1 MLWRAKDEGPARSA
15 AGSVASPTAN
25 SDTSDPIRAEDS
37 SEKLPPSAVDFG
49 LSDSLQPPFLFPM
62 TATTPCAL
70 FEPLDLERLPR
81 AEHFRTFTEAVPC
94 TFAMTVPLDV
104 TGAVAR
110 HRAEGVPLY
119 ALLMHAILGAM
130 NAPDLPEFRF
140 DWSTTDGR
148 NEVPGVWS
156 RVGANFTHMNPKT
169 RTFMSLWLP
178 WIEDEAE
185 FVTLYRETI
194 ERFGRSTRMVP
205 QGSIPPNHVPISM
218 IPWAAYTGF
227 QVNLPNFRYLR
238 PVVTMGKFGP
248 SAADPARLT
257 LPFTLQLHHATADGW
272 HASEALR
279 RIELATH

>member
-1 MLWRAKDEGPARSA
+1 
-15 AGSVASPTAN
+15 
-25 SDTSDPIRAEDS
+25 
-37 SEKLPPSAVDFG
+37 
-49 LSDSLQPPFLFPM
+49 M
-62 TATTPCAL
+62 TAASAPCAF

-81 AEHFRTFTEAVPC
+81 AEHFRTFTETVPC

-104 TGAVAR
+104 TGAVTR
-110 HRAEGVPLY
+110 HRSESIPLY

-140 DWSTTDGR
+140 DWGTGKSD
-148 NEVPGVWS
+148 VPGVWS
-156 RVGANFTHMNPKT
+156 RVGANFTHFNPETKT
-169 RTFMSLWLP
+169 FSSLWLP

-185 FVTLYRETI
+185 FVALYRETI

-218 IPWAAYTGF
+218 VPWAAYTGF
-227 QVNLPNFRYLR
+227 QVNFPNFRYLR

-257 LPFTLQLHHATADGW
+257 LPFTLQIHHATADGW
-272 HASEALR
+272 HASEAVR
-279 RIELATH
+279 RIELATR